1 MLDTESTRTPD
12 NTGTARR
19 AGLVQRLQN
28 SLGFDV
34 EGSDNP
40 NVDFSYSR
48 REKIVLGIAVV
59 SMAAATLL
67 GINYKE
73 DRVQE
78 HYDRDAPGHVDT
90 DSNSGK

>member
-1 MLDTESTRTPD
+1 MLDSESTRTPH

-40 NVDFSYSR
+40 DVDFSYSR
-48 REKIVLGIAVV
+48 REKIVLRIAAISLV
-59 SMAAATLL
+59 AATVL

-78 HYDRDAPGHVDT
+78 HYDRDAPGHVDAG
-90 DSNSGK
+90 SNSGK